1 MGIDIN
7 SPEAVEVM
15 LRAGWH
21 KFPIDMSD
29 LLSMVKIIIMD
40 LDGTLLN
47 DDKNI
52 SDYTLSILEKCKC
65 NGIKIGL
72 ATARSKLSA
81 KEIIDLVKPDFSILN
96 NGALIIKENNEII
109 YNKLLSLESLDE
121 IKDEHIS
128 GIDIEKMNAI
138 EILSKEQNIPLSRIL
153 AFGDDYNDIEMIK
166 KCGIGVAMENGI
178 DEVKSVAKYI
188 CGKNNNDGV
197 GKWIEENV
205 LKYK

>member
-1 MGIDIN
+1 MIK
-7 SPEAVEVM
+7 M
-15 LRAGWH
+15 
-21 KFPIDMSD
+21 
-29 LLSMVKIIIMD
+29 IIMD

-47 DDKNI
+47 DDENI
-52 SDYTLSILEKCKC
+52 SNYTLSILEKCKN

-72 ATARSKLSA
+72 ATARSRLPA

-96 NGALIIKENNEII
+96 EGALVLNGNNEII
-109 YNKLLSLESLDE
+109 YNKLLSLETPNE
-121 IKDEHIS
+121 INEEYMGNINGK
-128 GIDIEKMNAI
+128 KMNAI
-138 EILSKEQNIPLSRIL
+138 EIISKNQKVSLSEII

-178 DEVKSVAKYI
+178 DEIKSIAKYI

-205 LKYK
+205 LKNSTNIA